1 MCQSKQL
8 KRHKGNIFSALS
20 VGILAFLFTA
30 LVPAQ
35 AFAVTGG
42 TCNSDLEWYLEGPG
56 AFPDT
61 QWFVNDVMKVKA
73 TFKAGAIT
81 GGTGPEYL
89 QIPDFGFA
97 ADCEAVPGGLT
108 WGNCILKNPASVDI
122 TFLGKPVNDPVQT
135 CKNPAGTAINFL
147 APESNRIT
155 FTPTNGPIQLPEGSS
170 CKMSWNFQVTDLN
183 GATSVKLNQVAAF
196 AAGSKSAECV
206 YYSGGQ
212 KFIGTTSSG
221 RNAVVTVNSCE
232 IEVKKQ
238 ICDVDGSDCTVE
250 GNWYDADTVG
260 TALDLSPSG
269 RAAYRA
275 IITNTGSVAYTG
287 DITINDGPLDTSW
300 TAKSLAPGASVTVG
314 GAGTVA
320 NWSDYCKTHAS
331 VSNTIEVDAMCR
343 TGDSPVSAHATNEAW
358 GICNYIPPATGIT
371 IEKATNGQDAD
382 IATGPLIPVGAA
394 VTWSYVVRNTSNV
407 TLTDISASDDKE
419 GAISCPKTTLVA
431 GEEMTCTSKIGTATA
446 GQYANLASVSGKY
459 GSDTVNDTDP
469 SHYFGTTT
477 SITIEKATNGQDAD
491 AAPGPNVPVGDAVT
505 WSYVVRNT
513 SNVTLTD
520 ISASDDKEGAI
531 TCPKTTLVAGEEM
544 TCTSKIGTATAGQYA
559 NLASVS
565 GKYGS
570 DTVNDTDPSHYFGT
584 TTSITIEK
592 ATNGQDADA
601 APGPNVPV
609 GDAVTWSYVVRNT
622 SNVTLT
628 DISASDDKEGPISCP
643 KTTLVAGEEMT
654 CTSKIGTATAGQY
667 ANLASVSGKYGSDT
681 VNDTDPSHYFGT
693 GDANIL
699 LVKEISVD
707 DGATWKDANN
717 VGSAAIAVYPSDA
730 LYRFTVT
737 NNGNAPLKDVI
748 VNDSELGIIDYPIGD
763 MAVDEVVVITSTEE
777 PLLAVEDRCD
787 SRGTFVNT
795 AVASGA
801 SAETGTPVSDS
812 DPAVLKC
819 IGEPHITIVK
829 EISPTGGE
837 PWYDD
842 ETPPQEFPSDAWYR
856 ITVTNDGTA
865 PLENVEVL
873 DGDLS
878 VDEVIGN
885 LAVDETVVLTSAQ
898 VTALYQKDRC
908 NGSGRVGNTAS
919 VSGNS
924 VDDPDDTVDDS
935 DTATL
940 VCVGLPALDVI
951 KEISVNNV
959 DWFDANTEED
969 AVLAQAPSNAWYR
982 ITVKNTGLVDM
993 TNVVLNDGTL
1003 GIVDYPVGT
1012 IAAGQEV
1019 MLTSGDIPK
1028 LYYPGRCTGKGTFG
1042 NTATAKGTSSE
1053 TGSES
1058 SDSDEAWLEC
1068 TGTPDIQI
1076 VKEISVN
1083 NGVTWYDGST
1093 PSVLA
1098 PSDAWYRIKVT
1109 NTGTTDLD
1117 NVKVND
1123 LVLGIV
1129 DYSIGYLAIG
1139 DSVTLTNGE
1148 IAALFK
1154 QDRCTTSG
1162 TYVNTATAAG
1172 VSLEYPYGS
1181 VNDSDA
1187 ATLVCGGKVDICA
1200 DGGRP
1205 STLKLQYNG
1214 TYESDNE
1221 QGRVGVPNLT
1231 GPLPSS
1237 PVTVKLYDKNELE
1250 ATINNVNVGD
1260 PLTVYGSWTQSGKI
1274 PTTVGVEVFYGS
1286 KLLQSIAF
1294 HGSCSAPLNV
1304 GDKFG
1309 AVTIIGYTH

>member
-419 GAISCPKTTLVA
+419 GAIT
-431 GEEMTCTSKIGTATA
+431 
-446 GQYANLASVSGKY
+446 
-459 GSDTVNDTDP
+459 
-469 SHYFGTTT
+469 
-477 SITIEKATNGQDAD
+477 
-491 AAPGPNVPVGDAVT
+491 
-505 WSYVVRNT
+505 
-513 SNVTLTD
+513 
-520 ISASDDKEGAI
+520 
-531 TCPKTTLVAGEEM
+531 
-544 TCTSKIGTATAGQYA
+544 
-559 NLASVS
+559 
-565 GKYGS
+565 
-570 DTVNDTDPSHYFGT
+570 
-584 TTSITIEK
+584 
-592 ATNGQDADA
+592 
-601 APGPNVPV
+601 
-609 GDAVTWSYVVRNT
+609 
-622 SNVTLT
+622 
-628 DISASDDKEGPISCP
+628 CP